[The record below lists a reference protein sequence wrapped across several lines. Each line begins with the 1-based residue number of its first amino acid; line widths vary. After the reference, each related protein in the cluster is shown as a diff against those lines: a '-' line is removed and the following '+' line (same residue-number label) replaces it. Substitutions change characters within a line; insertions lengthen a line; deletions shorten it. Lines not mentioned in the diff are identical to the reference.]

1 MDRVPVHIQLKGFLT
16 WSVPEADII
25 FDVDKGTTLSS
36 VIVHLAGRH
45 DAQFRKTLL
54 NADGVPDNIFFYTL
68 NRKIITYPHLK
79 KIKIHQPSKIVIF
92 PIAAGG

>member
-1 MDRVPVHIQLKGFLT
+1 MNRVPVHIQLKGFLT

-25 FDVDKGTTLSS
+25 FDVDKGTPFAD
-36 VIVHLAGRH
+36 VIVHLANHH
-45 DAQFRKTLL
+45 DEQFRKTLL

-68 NRKIITYPHLK
+68 NGKIITYPRLK
-79 KIKIHQPSKIVIF
+79 EIKIRQSSEIVIF